1 MSASHAAASLDSR
14 AGLSIGKPGRPGR
27 TALVVAGA
35 VAILAAVVS
44 ALPGAYG
51 AIGDGVGRLGHG
63 DGRWIA
69 LAIGFEALS
78 FLGHIVLFRTV
89 FVDGSERVGMAAS
102 YEITMAGHAATRV
115 FGAAGAGGIAV
126 TVWALRKA
134 GIPGRAIAARMSG
147 FLVLLYS
154 LYAVTVA
161 AVGIG
166 LWTGL
171 FSGGGPVTLTLL
183 PGLLALGVVGGALTS
198 ASIARRMLRARG
210 VADGS
215 SRLRARLATASD
227 SVLGGGREAIR
238 VVRRR
243 DPGLAGGAMWW
254 AFDIAVLWACFHAFG
269 PVPPVAIVVLG
280 YFLGL
285 LGNALPF
292 LGSIGGVDGGM
303 IAALLALGADP
314 GTTVVAVIVYRLIS
328 CWLPAVPG
336 ALAFVQL
343 RRRVQ
348 RWEGADGAAEGL
360 PAPSDE
366 PAPRHEPR
374 EGAVPRAPRSRLRT
388 APAPAVLTG

>member
-1 MSASHAAASLDSR
+1 MSASPAAVAIDQGPDLAIR
-14 AGLSIGKPGRPGR
+14 KPKHLGR
-27 TALVVAGA
+27 TALIAAAA
-35 VAILAAVVS
+35 VAVLALAVS
-44 ALPGAYG
+44 ALPGAYD
-51 AIGDGVGRLGHG
+51 AISDGVSRLGHG
-63 DGRWIA
+63 DARWIV
-69 LAIGFEALS
+69 LAVAFEALS

-89 FVDGSERVGMAAS
+89 FVDRSSRVGFGAS
-102 YEITMAGHAATRV
+102 YEITMAGHAATRL

-134 GIPGRAIAARMSG
+134 GLPGKAIAARMSG

-171 FSGGGPVTLTLL
+171 LHGGGPVTLTLV
-183 PGLLALGVVGGALTS
+183 PGLVALGLVGGALAS
-198 ASIARRMLRARG
+198 ASIAGRLLRARAARG
-210 VADGS
+210 E
-215 SRLRARLATASD
+215 SRVWSKLATASD
-227 SVLGGGREAIR
+227 TVIGGGREAVR

-243 DPGLAGGAMWW
+243 DPGLLGGAMWW
-254 AFDIAVLWACFHAFG
+254 AFDIAVLWAAFHAFG
-269 PVPPVAIVVLG
+269 PVPPVAILVLG

-285 LGNALPF
+285 LGNAIPF

-328 CWLPAVPG
+328 CWLPAIPG

-343 RRRVQ
+343 RRRIQ
-348 RWEGADGAAEGL
+348 RWDAADQAA
-360 PAPSDE
+360 PAIERPE
-366 PAPRHEPR
+366 YRPPRWQNGR
-374 EGAVPRAPRSRLRT
+374 SRAPVPART
-388 APAPAVLTG
+388 PLYC